1 MRKKYVKPEAIFE
14 SFELSTN
21 IAAGCG
27 LTQGA
32 NHAQG
37 SCTFD
42 YLGEI
47 LFTGNMTTCAYAPED
62 WGGIC
67 YQVPTAANK
76 MFSS

>member
-1 MRKKYVKPEAIFE
+1 MRKKYVKPEAVFE

-37 SCTFD
+37 SCTFA
-42 YLGEI
+42 YLDEI
-47 LFTGNMTTCAYAPED
+47 LFTGSMAACAYAPED
-62 WGGIC
+62 GGGIC
-67 YQVPTAANK
+67 YHVPNASTK